1 MKKGKAP
8 QTAGERREILLET
21 ALELIGTRGY
31 KAATV
36 QAICSEADLG
46 ESQYREAFE
55 GTEDLLIELYHKQ
68 LMRMESVLIQAALSP
83 GELSKKPT
91 QVLTGLLDLLESDPR
106 IGRIVFFEMTGV
118 SDRVEKAYRTGLE
131 KFTNIIAMALTP
143 LILKL
148 GKPVDA
154 ELTARAVVG
163 AVIHILSHWQYSGF
177 KPEKKRLVGN
187 LTAVVE
193 IVGQKF

>member
-1 MKKGKAP
+1 VRESLLA
-8 QTAGERREILLET
+8 AGLD
-21 ALELIGTRGY
+21 LIGTKGY

-36 QAICSEADLG
+36 KAICSGADLS
-46 ESQYREAFE
+46 ESQYREAFD
-55 GTEDLLIELYHKQ
+55 GIEDILIELYHKQ

-83 GELSKKPT
+83 GDLARKPA

-106 IGRIVFFEMTGV
+106 IGRIVFFEMMGV
-118 SDRVEKAYRTGLE
+118 SARVEKTYRTGLE

-143 LILKL
+143 FILRF

-163 AVIHILSHWQYSGF
+163 AVIHVLAQWQYSGF
-177 KPEKKRLVGN
+177 KPDKKRLVSN
-187 LTAVVE
+187 LAAVME
-193 IVGQKF
+193 IAGQKL